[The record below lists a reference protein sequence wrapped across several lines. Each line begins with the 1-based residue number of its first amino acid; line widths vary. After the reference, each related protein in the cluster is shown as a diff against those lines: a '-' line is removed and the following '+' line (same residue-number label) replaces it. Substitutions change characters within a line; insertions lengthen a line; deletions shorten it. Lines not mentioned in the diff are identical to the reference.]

1 MDDDLSEIRKQ
12 LVTLIKQRK
21 RVCPYSKEHPSD
33 WRPAQITRPSSG
45 MPFTFNG
52 AWQFIEEKLEEGH
65 PLEEVA
71 LKKPPGK
78 KGYVMKIDLGTNQQ
92 KLYVKLQLGSMKVI
106 GRSFH
111 YSEFD

>member
-12 LVTLIKQRK
+12 LVALIKQRK
-21 RVCPYSKEHPSD
+21 RGYPWSKENPSD
-33 WRPAQITRPSSG
+33 WRPAQITHPSSG

-71 LKKPPGK
+71 LNHPQGK
-78 KGYVMKIDLGTNQQ
+78 KGYVMKIDLGTNQRM
-92 KLYVKLQLGSMKVI
+92 LYVKLQFGSMEVI

>member
-12 LVTLIKQRK
+12 LVALIKQRK
-21 RVCPYSKEHPSD
+21 RVNPWSREKPSD
-33 WRPAQITRPSSG
+33 WRPTQIPHPSSG

-65 PLEEVA
+65 PLEEVP
-71 LKKPPGK
+71 LNSPPDK
-78 KGYVMKIDLGTNQQ
+78 KGYVMKIDLGTNQRM
-92 KLYVKLQLGSMKVI
+92 LYVKLEFGSMEVI